1 LKYKLIAL
9 DLDDTLLDKDIQI
22 SSANYKALEEA
33 HKQGVKIVLCTG
45 RPEPSVKAY
54 VDQLPFLDE
63 TDAYVSFNGAM
74 ITTVGGK
81 DLFKEVLSNSL
92 LSDLTDIAR
101 LNSLNLQLYNED
113 TLLVELYNETTIK
126 YENLSGMKATTI
138 GDLKSL
144 DYSLKALF
152 NSTDTELL
160 ESIRIKLEEKYKTE
174 LTAFYSKP
182 YYLEVLNINGNKG
195 LAIKHLAEH
204 YGLDASEIIA
214 VGDSFNDIYMIE
226 YAGLGVAV
234 ENARQPIKDVADYVT
249 IADHNN
255 SAVAEVINKFI
266 LEKTI

>member
-1 LKYKLIAL
+1 
-9 DLDDTLLDKDIQI
+9 
-22 SSANYKALEEA
+22 
-33 HKQGVKIVLCTG
+33 
-45 RPEPSVKAY
+45 
-54 VDQLPFLDE
+54 
-63 TDAYVSFNGAM
+63 
-74 ITTVGGK
+74 
-81 DLFKEVLSNSL
+81 
-92 LSDLTDIAR
+92 
-101 LNSLNLQLYNED
+101 
-113 TLLVELYNETTIK
+113 
-126 YENLSGMKATTI
+126 MKATTI